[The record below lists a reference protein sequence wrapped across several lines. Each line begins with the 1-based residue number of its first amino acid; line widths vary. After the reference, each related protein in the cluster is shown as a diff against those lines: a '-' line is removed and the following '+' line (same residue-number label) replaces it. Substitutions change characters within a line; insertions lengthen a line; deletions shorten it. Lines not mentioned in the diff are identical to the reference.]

1 MSQTP
6 AENRRIPEQS
16 LDPTPAI
23 AVRPAPRFHPL
34 IASPW
39 HTLLVLA
46 VQGFVS
52 YRGIARATQLQTLA
66 NPDRIR
72 LYERT
77 MFFEWL
83 VLGVVLVGVWWHG
96 SSLESVL
103 GERWRSLRRFLRD
116 LGIGVLFLVVAI
128 VVGSVLS
135 HGIESSAAR
144 AILPHSRAEMLVW
157 IALSLTAG
165 ICEEALYRGYLQ
177 RQFIAMTRNVPAGIL
192 LSAALFGMAHGYQG
206 AGQALQIAA
215 LGAMGGILAHWCKS
229 VRPGMIAHILQDV
242 LGGLIRHS

>member
-1 MSQTP
+1 MPTGT
-6 AENRRIPEQS
+6 EGFRKQS
-16 LDPTPAI
+16 LEATPVV
-23 AVRPAPRFHPL
+23 AVRQAPRSHPL
-34 IASPW
+34 ISSPW

-52 YRGIARATQLQTLA
+52 YRGIVHATQPQTLA

-77 MFFEWL
+77 IFFEWL
-83 VLGVVLVGVWWHG
+83 VLGLVLLGVRWHG

-103 GERWRSLRRFLRD
+103 GERWRSLRGFLRD
-116 LGIGVLFLVVAI
+116 AGIGVLFLVVAI

-144 AILPHSRAEMLVW
+144 VILPHSRVEMVVW

-165 ICEEALYRGYLQ
+165 VCEEALYRGYLQ
-177 RQFIAMTRNVPAGIL
+177 RQFIAMTRSVPGGIL
-192 LSAALFGMAHGYQG
+192 LSAGLFGMAHGYQG
-206 AGQALQIAA
+206 AGQALQIAV
-215 LGAMGGILAHWCKS
+215 LGAMGGILAYWCKS

-242 LGGLIRHS
+242 LGGLIRHT